1 MNVSAHAPDSLWGE
15 IPEVSEIDS
24 VKFVL
29 EEQALALKRNTK
41 GLLYGIVQMKT
52 REGRFIVSL
61 SIVAPSLDN
70 YTQQILSVTHGIDS
84 FPATINNSPDWPATE
99 CSDIT
104 EFKEAVGERLQSER
118 VRKLIRGLL
127 GMMRPAPDFE
137 KPFA

>member
-1 MNVSAHAPDSLWGE
+1 MNVSAHAPESLWGE

-29 EEQALALKRNTK
+29 EEQAQALKRNTK

-84 FPATINNSPDWPATE
+84 FPCDDKQFP
-99 CSDIT
+99 
-104 EFKEAVGERLQSER
+104 
-118 VRKLIRGLL
+118 
-127 GMMRPAPDFE
+127 
-137 KPFA
+137 